1 MMEVDNLAATPGPD
15 GVFRERLD
23 RMRPLVENC
32 VDVVR
37 NISLLLRPSMLDD
50 LGLVAALEWQAR
62 EVAKRSSLTVDI
74 VEKNVSDTLPEEYKT
89 CVYRVV
95 QEALNNC
102 SKHARAKNV
111 RIIVRQELERLLLTI
126 EDDGKGFDVHR
137 VRGLGLIGMSERV
150 THLSGTFEAESQEG
164 RGTRLRI
171 ELPLASGHI
180 QADQTA
186 L

>member
-1 MMEVDNLAATPGPD
+1 
-15 GVFRERLD
+15 
-23 RMRPLVENC
+23 
-32 VDVVR
+32 
-37 NISLLLRPSMLDD
+37 
-50 LGLVAALEWQAR
+50 
-62 EVAKRSSLTVDI
+62 
-74 VEKNVSDTLPEEYKT
+74 LPEEYRT

-95 QEALNNC
+95 QEALSNC
-102 SKHARAKNV
+102 SKHARAKSV

-164 RGTRLRI
+164 RGTLLRI